1 MAKSNNNY
9 FKGGEDF
16 ALDSNTEKVLKSLD
30 RFIESINKVNPSTA
44 TILNQSLTRNHSA
57 RPAEASA
64 HAFLLEEAKN
74 RNRAPNLDVM
84 SRINAIIGIGRS
96 KTIPSAL
103 LSLKAIKE
111 HQRGYKDIID
121 STPSGEGLAS
131 IINAQLGIGTEYR
144 GRQAELNVKEAF
156 KPYSYRDSNFTGP
169 MPPESFY
176 GPTRKGATGYEEH
189 MTKQRER
196 NEEEESAKRSR
207 LAASRSS
214 SKNWQ
219 KRLDFM
225 KEFPAFFKGT
235 KMSAK
240 DIKKTTKMLEKM
252 VKLPVVGNVISMLA
266 KHPVAGG
273 VSLAV
278 GAFAALNSLL
288 RKSDS
293 ANQTVIDWK
302 NATNLYG
309 TPSKVFADKA
319 FEAGVKDPGDIAKL
333 YGALTSR
340 FGSAEVGLKMM
351 ASTRNMAPLNRIK
364 VAEAYGFDPTSV
376 ALADLMYGGMKSDK
390 VREVAKEKAKIDV
403 KKEVGYSSAHGFFDE
418 ETWKAIGFSMFGSF
432 ATRVNESALNP
443 RWKEEANATYEDA
456 MSKVTEANAV
466 ANTSVEYEKTR
477 AMNAGSTTSI
487 KEGARVGI
495 NLNGNVIIE
504 KCNDQEELADGIVKG
519 TNQKSGRDILDPMLG
534 GGW

>member
-1 MAKSNNNY
+1 MAKSNKNYFKVMAKSHKNY
-9 FKGGEDF
+9 FKGGKDL
-16 ALDSNTEKVLKSLD
+16 ALDSNIEKILRSLD
-30 RFIESINKVNPSTA
+30 TFIKSKNKVNPSTA

-57 RPAEASA
+57 RPASAAA
-64 HAFLLEEAKN
+64 HAFLLEEAKK
-74 RNRAPNLDVM
+74 RNSAPNLDVM
-84 SRINAIIGIGRS
+84 SRINTTIGIGR
-96 KTIPSAL
+96 
-103 LSLKAIKE
+103 E
-111 HQRGYKDIID
+111 FRGI
-121 STPSGEGLAS
+121 
-131 IINAQLGIGTEYR
+131 
-144 GRQAELNVKEAF
+144 QAELMVKNAEAF
-156 KPYSYRDSNFTGP
+156 KPYSHRDSNFTGP

-176 GPTRKGATGYEEH
+176 GPTRKGATGYEWH
-189 MTKQRER
+189 MTKERER
-196 NEEEESAKRSR
+196 REKEESAKRSRLSARLAEEESAKRSR
-207 LAASRSS
+207 LAAARGS

-240 DIKKTTKMLEKM
+240 DIKKTSKILEKM
-252 VKLPVVGNVISMLA
+252 VKLPVVGNGISMLA
-266 KHPVAGG
+266 KHPVAG
-273 VSLAV
+273 VASLAV
-278 GAFAALNSLL
+278 GAFAALHSLL
-288 RKSDS
+288 SKSDS

-302 NATNLYG
+302 NAANLYG

-319 FEAGVKDPGDIAKL
+319 FEAGVKDPGEIAKL

-351 ASTRNMAPLNRIK
+351 SSTRNMTPLNRMQ

-495 NLNGNVIIE
+495 NLHGNVIIE

>member
-30 RFIESINKVNPSTA
+30 KFIESINKVNPSTA
-44 TILNQSLTRNHSA
+44 TILNQSLTRNQSA
-57 RPAEASA
+57 RPARASA
-64 HAFLLEEAKN
+64 HAFLLEEAKK

-84 SRINAIIGIGRS
+84 SRINAILGIGRS

-131 IINAQLGIGTEYR
+131 IINAQLGIGRAYR

-156 KPYSYRDSNFTGP
+156 KNYSY
-169 MPPESFY
+169 
-176 GPTRKGATGYEEH
+176 GYEEP
-189 MTKQRER
+189 MKKQRER
-196 NEEEESAKRSR
+196 DEEDESAKRSR

-309 TPSKVFADKA
+309 TPSKAFADKA

-351 ASTRNMAPLNRIK
+351 ASTRNMAPLNRIQ

>member
-16 ALDSNTEKVLKSLD
+16 ALDSNTEKVLKSLNQ
-30 RFIESINKVNPSTA
+30 FIESINKVNPSTA
-44 TILNQSLTRNHSA
+44 TILNQSLTRNQSA
-57 RPAEASA
+57 RPASASA
-64 HAFLLEEAKN
+64 YSFLLEEAKK

-84 SRINAIIGIGRS
+84 SGINTTIGIGRS

-103 LSLKAIKE
+103 LSLKAIDE
-111 HQRGYKDIID
+111 YQRGYKDIID
-121 STPSGEGLAS
+121 SKPSGEGLAS

-144 GRQAELNVKEAF
+144 GRQAELNVIEAF
-156 KPYSYRDSNFTGP
+156 KHYFD
-169 MPPESFY
+169 
-176 GPTRKGATGYEEH
+176 GYEEPLK
-189 MTKQRER
+189 KQRELR
-196 NEEEESAKRSR
+196 EEDESAKRSR

-252 VKLPVVGNVISMLA
+252 VKLPVVGNAISMLA

-273 VSLAV
+273 ASLAV

-288 RKSDS
+288 SKSDS
-293 ANQTVIDWK
+293 SNQTVIDWK

-319 FEAGVKDPGDIAKL
+319 FEAGVRDPGEIAKL

-351 ASTRNMAPLNRIK
+351 ASTRNMAPLNRIQ

-495 NLNGNVIIE
+495 NLHGNVIIE